1 MRIAVV
7 GVGGVGGYFGGRL
20 AQAGEEVIFLAR
32 GEHLH
37 ALHAQGLHV
46 ESIKGDCLI
55 HPVQATDDPTTVGI
69 VDAVVLGV
77 KAWQVREAAQ
87 AIRPLIGPETC
98 VVTLQNGVEA
108 PGHVTEVL
116 GAQHVLGGLCGLIAF
131 IVAPGHIRHAG
142 AEPFVRFGE
151 LDNRASPRV
160 EHLRQAFV
168 RAGVQVDIPSD
179 IHAALWMKLLFITPW
194 SGLGA
199 VTRAPVGVWRSL
211 PETRAMV
218 TQCLQEITTVARAQA
233 IALPEDAVEQTW
245 ALYETLPPGGTA
257 SLQRDILAGRPS
269 ELEAQIGVVVRL
281 GRQGAVP
288 TPTHTFLYSSLLPLE
303 SRARGQV
310 EFVV

>member
-20 AQAGEEVIFLAR
+20 AQAGEEIIFLAR

-37 ALHAQGLHV
+37 ALHAHGLYV
-46 ESIKGDCLI
+46 ESIKGDCTI
-55 HPVQATDDPTTVGI
+55 HPVQATADPAEVGI
-69 VDAVVLGV
+69 VDVVMLGV
-77 KAWQVREAAQ
+77 KAWQVSEAVQ

-108 PGHVTEVL
+108 PDHVAAVL

-151 LDNRASPRV
+151 LDNRASPRA
-160 EHLRQAFV
+160 ERLRQAFV
-168 RAGVQVDIPSD
+168 RAGVQVDLPSD
-179 IHAALWMKLLFITPW
+179 IHVALWMKLLFITPW
-194 SGLGA
+194 SGIGA

-218 TQCLQEITTVARAQA
+218 TQCLQEIAAVARAQA

-257 SLQRDILAGRPS
+257 SLQRDMLAGRPS

-281 GRQGAVP
+281 GRQGEVP